1 MVLLLVLWGIVQFSL
16 LIVYGYLAPSP
27 AEPAPEGEIELAA
40 AGILKLEAADRFH
53 VFFLI
58 ACLDEEAV
66 IGDTVAAALREDPR
80 STVVVVD
87 DGSDDDTAGEARR
100 AGGGRLIVCRR
111 TLPDARQGKGA
122 ALNTGYRALVAEVD
136 RRGLDPERVLV
147 VVMDADGRLSDGAVD
162 RAIARFRDP
171 TVGGLQLPVRIRN
184 RETLIGQLQ
193 DFEFWGVS
201 ALAQVARIRS
211 HSVSLG
217 GNGQFT
223 RLSALLPLGSP
234 WSDALTEDLDL
245 SVTLLAAGWRLS
257 STPDAHV
264 TQQGVED
271 LPALVRQRTRWYQGH
286 IACARRIPELWRSN
300 RLPGLGFVEVTA
312 YLVAP
317 LALVIPWSVLFTW
330 GMVELVRFALDDPGA
345 PLGPGALATRV
356 AVLFRWYLLS
366 FAPMI
371 FAAFAYH
378 RRSDSGV
385 LRSVGMAHLAVLS
398 SYVTFVATWRAVGRI
413 LLGRNGWVKTV
424 RHVEAAPGPALPGVG
439 AA

>member
-16 LIVYGYLAPSP
+16 LIVCGYLAPSRV
-27 AEPAPEGEIELAA
+27 EPGPQEEIELAPSGLLRMGVA
-40 AGILKLEAADRFH
+40 ERFD

-58 ACLDEEAV
+58 ACLEEEAV
-66 IGDTVAAALREDPR
+66 IGDTVAAVLREDPR

-100 AGGGRLIVCRR
+100 AGGDRLIVCRR
-111 TLPDARQGKGA
+111 ALPEARQGKGA

-136 RRGLDPERVLV
+136 RRGLDPDRVLV
-147 VVMDADGRLSDGAVD
+147 VVMDADGRLSDGAVG
-162 RAIARFRDP
+162 RAITRFQDP
-171 TVGGLQLPVRIRN
+171 TVGGVQLPVRIRN

-223 RLSALLPLGSP
+223 RLSALLPLGAP

-271 LPALVRQRTRWYQGH
+271 LAALVRQRTRWYQGH
-286 IACARRIPELWRSN
+286 IVCAGRIPELWRSN

-312 YLVAP
+312 YLVGP

-330 GMVELVRFALDDPGA
+330 GMVEQVRPALEGGGLLGDGTPAMRIVVLVG
-345 PLGPGALATRV
+345 
-356 AVLFRWYLLS
+356 WYLLS
-366 FAPMI
+366 FAPMH

-385 LRSVGMAHLAVLS
+385 VRSVAMAHLAVLS

-413 LLGRNGWVKTV
+413 LLKRNGWVKTV
-424 RHVEAAPGPALPGVG
+424 RHVEAVPGPALAEVG
-439 AA
+439 TT